1 MYQSA
6 FTEREHE
13 PDSELLVN
21 VLGASHPLWQEI
33 KEHLNQTFGEIVE
46 EWKFY
51 GLKSGW
57 VLKMLKKKRNL
68 FFFIPMQSFFV
79 ISFVFGDKAVN
90 QILETDF
97 PDEIKSAIRNAR
109 KYVEGR
115 GLPIEVRSEDEVEQ
129 VKTLVEIKVNN

>member
-1 MYQSA
+1 MSKSI
-6 FTEREHE
+6 FSEREHK
-13 PDSELLVN
+13 PDTELLSK
-21 VLGASHPLWQEI
+21 VLGESHPLWQEI

-46 EWKFY
+46 EWKYY

>member
-1 MYQSA
+1 MSKSI
-6 FTEREHE
+6 FSEREHK
-13 PDSELLVN
+13 PDSELLSK
-21 VLGASHPLWQEI
+21 VLGESHPLWKEI
-33 KEHLNQTFGEIVE
+33 KKHLDQTFGEIVE
-46 EWKFY
+46 EWKYY

-97 PDEIKSAIRNAR
+97 PNEIKSAIRNAR

-115 GLPIEVRSEDEVEQ
+115 GLPIEVRSANEVEQ

>member
-13 PDSELLVN
+13 PDSELLGKI
-21 VLGASHPLWQEI
+21 LGASHPLWQEI

>member
-1 MYQSA
+1 MSKSI
-6 FTEREHE
+6 FSEREHK
-13 PDSELLVN
+13 PDSELLSK
-21 VLGASHPLWQEI
+21 VLGESHPLWQEI

-46 EWKFY
+46 EWKYY

-57 VLKMLKKKRNL
+57 VLKMFKKKRNL

-79 ISFVFGDKAVN
+79 ISFVFGNKAVN

-97 PDEIKSAIRNAR
+97 PDEIKAAIRNAR
-109 KYVEGR
+109 KYAEGR